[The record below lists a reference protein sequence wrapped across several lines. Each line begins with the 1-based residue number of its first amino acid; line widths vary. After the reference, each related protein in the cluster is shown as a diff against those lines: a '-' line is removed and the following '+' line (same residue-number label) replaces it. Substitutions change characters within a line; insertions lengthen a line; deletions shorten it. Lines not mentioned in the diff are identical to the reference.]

1 MLKDIIFV
9 EALDG
14 YRLRLRFEDGA
25 EGLVNVKQ
33 MIPFEG
39 VFAPLKDEGE
49 FRRVRVN
56 PEFGCIAWPCGV
68 DLDPDVLYATVTG
81 APIRS
86 LEVR

>member
-1 MLKDIIFV
+1 MLKDIVFV

-39 VFAPLKDEGE
+39 VFAPLKDENE

-56 PEFGCIAWPCGV
+56 PEFGCIEWPCGV
-68 DLDPDVLYATVTG
+68 DLDPDVLYATVIG